1 MDLKKRAI
9 PRMRWLAALLCGAT
23 LLLTTAAASAQPARG
38 AAVTAKPQP
47 AAGVVLPKISCTALG
62 QHDFTAV
69 PDAASRISSAADAS
83 LNGTTY
89 CAVKGYIAPQ
99 TSFELLL
106 PETTWHGDYAQE
118 GCGGYC
124 GAVHISTQPA
134 VSTGC
139 PQVAGNELV
148 LATDDQGHE
157 SPSGTDGT
165 WAADDLPL
173 RVVFGYTSE
182 HSLANLAN
190 AAIRVYYG
198 TGPAESYFDGCSD
211 GGHEALDLAQR
222 YPTDFNGIIVGA
234 PANNWAPLLGLFES
248 WLAVV
253 NTDSQG
259 HQILTLAKLPALHAA
274 VMKACA
280 GANGVIQD
288 PRNCTFK

>member
-1 MDLKKRAI
+1 MDSKKRAI
-9 PRMRWLAALLCGAT
+9 PRGRCLAVLLSGAA
-23 LLLTTAAASAQPARG
+23 LLLTTGVASAQPPQHTG
-38 AAVTAKPQP
+38 VTLKPHSSVD
-47 AAGVVLPKISCTALG
+47 AILPQMSCATLRT
-62 QHDFTAV
+62 HDFTAV
-69 PDAASRISSAADAS
+69 PDAASRISSTADAS

-165 WAADDLPL
+165 WAADDLTL

-182 HSLANLAN
+182 HSLANLAK

-198 TGPAESYFDGCSD
+198 TGPAESSGPPDPDAGQAARAARGRH
-211 GGHEALDLAQR
+211 GGMRRHRRR
-222 YPTDFNGIIVGA
+222 YPRPAELHVQPRIDHVPLRHRRGDLPDPSTGQGGA
-234 PANNWAPLLGLFES
+234 R
-248 WLAVV
+248 
-253 NTDSQG
+253 
-259 HQILTLAKLPALHAA
+259 
-274 VMKACA
+274 
-280 GANGVIQD
+280 GV
-288 PRNCTFK
+288 PRPYRPDRAQPV